1 MTREEES
8 ARIAAVLAGDTEAF
22 SPLVEEHQDRVYRL
36 ALRLLGNEA
45 DAADAA
51 QDAFIKAFTS
61 LHSFRGDSRFGVWLY
76 RLTNNICSGYL
87 RRRKR
92 QDAVS
97 LQTENEEGEELELAL
112 PDERYTPE
120 ALLEKAEDVRAVREA
135 IAALPEDCRQIL
147 LMREIGGLS
156 YDELAKELRL
166 EVGTVKS
173 RLNRA
178 RKKLCVLLAENGNF
192 SGAAPSKERKGGAER

>member
-1 MTREEES
+1 M
-8 ARIAAVLAGDTEAF
+8 
-22 SPLVEEHQDRVYRL
+22 
-36 ALRLLGNEA
+36 RLLGNEA

-51 QDAFIKAFTS
+51 QDAFLKAFTS
-61 LHSFRGDSRFGVWLY
+61 LQSFRGDSRFGVWLY
-76 RLTNNICSGYL
+76 RLTNNVCIDCL

-97 LQTENEEGEELELAL
+97 LQTENDEGEELELSL
-112 PDERYTPE
+112 PDERYAPE
-120 ALLEKAEDVRAVREA
+120 ALLEKAEDVRTVREA

-178 RKKLCVLLAENGNF
+178 RKKLCALLAESGNF
-192 SGAAPSKERKGGAER
+192 SGSAPSKERKGGAER